1 MLLTKSKPVAVGWS
15 LVEVQA
21 TGGGA
26 SLLLWAGWELAGDSS
41 LILRLVAGWST
52 GCWGVSSLAVD
63 WLLVRVLAVG
73 RSLAVKE

>member
-1 MLLTKSKPVAVGWS
+1 M
-15 LVEVQA
+15 
-21 TGGGA
+21 
-26 SLLLWAGWELAGDSS
+26 LWAGWELAGDSS